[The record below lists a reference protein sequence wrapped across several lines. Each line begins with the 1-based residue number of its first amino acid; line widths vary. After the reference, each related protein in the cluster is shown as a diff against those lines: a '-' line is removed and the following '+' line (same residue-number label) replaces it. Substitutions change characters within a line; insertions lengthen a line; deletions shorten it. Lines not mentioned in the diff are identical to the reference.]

1 MIRIFDLRR
10 RKDVGSLSQHSGSV
24 NALAWAGSSHLL
36 TGGEDGR
43 IGLFRSR
50 DWECLHVLRHKKPI
64 SGLAI
69 HPTGKV
75 ALSVGG
81 DRSLRLWN
89 LMTGKQA
96 YQERTTGEVLRVAFT
111 PETGQ
116 WYALMMET
124 GVRFCES
131 EGAGEKFREWT
142 VPRGGRL
149 TSMAFTT
156 EKVLAVAGEGKKIHF
171 LSIDENGQE
180 ISVLDTSLSPR
191 IKGLAVIGNVLVA
204 ASSGGV
210 IAGWSLTPEGTVS
223 GRKNKNKN
231 GEEGDD
237 SVAPLFTH
245 STGLRI
251 TCLTAT
257 ILPSSSSSPASA

>member
-1 MIRIFDLRR
+1 M
-10 RKDVGSLSQHSGSV
+10 
-24 NALAWAGSSHLL
+24 NALVWAGSGHLL

-64 SGLAI
+64 SGLAV

-75 ALSVGG
+75 ALSVGE

-96 YQERTTGEVLRVAFT
+96 YQERTTRKVLRVAFT
-111 PETGQ
+111 PTTGR
-116 WYALMMET
+116 WYALMGET
-124 GVRFCES
+124 GVEFCES
-131 EGAGEKFREWT
+131 EGGKNLSEWT

-156 EKVLAVAGEGKKIHF
+156 ETVLAVAGEGHTIHF

-180 ISVLDTSLSPR
+180 ISVLDTPLLSPR

-204 ASSGGV
+204 ASSSGV
-210 IAGWSLTPEGTVS
+210 IAGWPLTPEGTVA
-223 GRKNKNKN
+223 GRKKGN
-231 GEEGDD
+231 GGADGD

-245 STGLRI
+245 STSLRI

-257 ILPSSSSSPASA
+257 MLPSS